1 MSFSSLFCSGVAM
14 PSEPRTALRSHG
26 GLVGEELAALDL
38 DPADIVDFSVNVNP
52 YGPSPAVLEAAR
64 TAAFD
69 RYPDPTAWPLRNAL
83 ARRND
88 VNPEQIV
95 IGSGAADLFWT
106 LARVLVRP
114 GERALVVG
122 PTFAEFPAAVKAAGG
137 EVLEWRADAARGFA
151 VDLGA
156 VAKQARLAEARFIY
170 LCAPNNPTGVH
181 VPMADV
187 CKLASAL
194 PDVTVVLDQAFLGL
208 STQHAELATALPA
221 SVICVRSMTK
231 DHAIP
236 GLRLGY
242 LIAACRIAARIEA
255 GRPPWMVSA
264 PAQAAGLA
272 ALAEDTFVASCRVRL
287 LADRESLAKAL
298 RDLGW
303 SPLPSESTFFMV
315 PVSDPTGLRLRL
327 LKRGLMVRDCTSFGL
342 PGHIRLAARPA
353 PDRARLV
360 AALREE
366 TGC

>member
-1 MSFSSLFCSGVAM
+1 MS
-14 PSEPRTALRSHG
+14 SEPRTALRSHG
-26 GLVGEELAALDL
+26 GLIGEEIAALEL

-52 YGPSPAVLEAAR
+52 YGPSSAVLEAAR

-69 RYPDPTAWPLRNAL
+69 RYPDPTAWPLRRAI

-88 VNPEQIV
+88 VHPEQIV
-95 IGSGAADLFWT
+95 VGSGAADLFWT

-137 EVLEWRADAARGFA
+137 QVLEWRADAARAFA
-151 VDLGA
+151 VNPGA
-156 VAKQARLAEARFIY
+156 IANQARLAESRFIY

-181 VPMADV
+181 VPVEEV
-187 CKLASAL
+187 CELASAL
-194 PDVTVVLDQAFLGL
+194 SDVTVVLDQAFLGL
-208 STQHAELATALPA
+208 STQHAEVATALPA

-242 LIAACRIAARIEA
+242 LIAAPALAARIEA
-255 GRPPWMVSA
+255 GRPPWMVNA

-272 ALAEDTFVASCRVRL
+272 ALAEDTFVASCRTRL
-287 LADRESLAKAL
+287 LADRDSLAYAL
-298 RDLGW
+298 RELGW
-303 SPLPSESTFFMV
+303 SPLPSETTFFMV

-327 LKRGLMVRDCTSFGL
+327 LKRGLLIRDCTSFGL

-366 TGC
+366 TAC